1 MPKPRVIAS
10 AFFDDLRIAEL
21 TRDERLLVVAMIVAC
36 ADDYGRLVG
45 APAYLRKQAF
55 GYDEDLSID
64 EVAEMRSHVLEKC
77 KNIQTYSVNGQEYI
91 RICNWEKFQ
100 KIRYKVPS
108 KLPPP
113 PWEPQEIDDKLP
125 SDSRESDGNL
135 PTDSP
140 RAGQGR
146 VEKGRVEK
154 GRAGQVIA
162 PPSADALAA
171 PFPDSPD
178 SDSPSGPD
186 PPATAACGRYRGRMV
201 ALWEEH
207 YGKPLSDQDAKQ
219 LVSWYNKHGT
229 NTVWAAMQKALA
241 ANANN
246 LGGYM
251 RTVLESQQTRGP

>member
-21 TRDERLLVVAMIVAC
+21 TRDERLLVVAMVVAC
-36 ADDYGRLVG
+36 ADDYGRLIA

-55 GYDEDLSID
+55 GYDEDVSID
-64 EVAEMRSHVLEKC
+64 QVAEMRGHILGKC
-77 KNIQTYSVNGQEYI
+77 QNIKVYQVNGQEYI
-91 RICNWEKFQ
+91 RLCNWEKFQ

-113 PWEPQEIDDKLP
+113 PWESRDIDGDLP
-125 SDSRESDGNL
+125 SNSQESNDNL
-135 PTDSP
+135 PLDSP

-146 VEKGRVEK
+146 VEKSRVGK
-154 GRAGQVIA
+154 GRAEQEPA

-171 PFPDSPD
+171 PFPDPEPD
-178 SDSPSGPD
+178 SSSGPD
-186 PPATAACGRYRGRMV
+186 PPDAAYGRYRERMV

-207 YGKPLSDQDAKQ
+207 YGKALSDQDAKQ
-219 LVSWYNKHGT
+219 LVSWYNKYGT

-251 RTVLESQQTRGP
+251 RTVLESQHTRGP